1 MPLWK
6 IHFTLSLRIIQSS
19 YTWKIK
25 KDSINFERIH
35 LFWQLAK
42 KFLPFNY
49 TIYTYILRAIHTY
62 IHAPRLDNN
71 KIYEF
76 FHNKIYY
83 VLSNSLSTL
92 FFSLFTKWTLLLMPL
107 INVDKNVINKI
118 SVWST
123 IVIYKYK

>member
-42 KFLPFNY
+42 KFLLFNY
-49 TIYTYILRAIHTY
+49 TIIYLYAIHTY

-71 KIYEF
+71 KVYEF

-83 VLSNSLSTL
+83 VLRRFQTHIYVIL
-92 FFSLFTKWTLLLMPL
+92 FPFYEMDIALTL
-107 INVDKNVINKI
+107 INVDKNVIYKI

-123 IVIYKYK
+123 IVTYKYK